1 MKVRILVIDD
11 ESEIRNLLKEVLLT
25 EGYEVEVTSN
35 GAEGLE
41 TVRNHG
47 PFDIVLTDIKMPQ
60 MDGIEL
66 MKRVRKNWPDVA
78 IIIMTGYADINS
90 ARIAIKQGAYDYIR
104 KPFNISE
111 MMTSI
116 ENTLK
121 RLRLSRENARLRELV
136 SLFEISKVISA
147 TFDQK
152 ELLNLVL
159 NSALVQTGASK
170 GVLYLFDDVANEYFI
185 EVISGMKKGDI
196 LTKKITES
204 RSECK
209 GLLEYDT
216 GSVVTL
222 TPELYTHGK
231 VKCVKKKDFF
241 MNIPLEKN
249 EDLVCMPLRVKDK
262 IIGIMNVVREVS
274 DNITFSEGDIE
285 LLHILVSQ
293 AAISLQNARLFSDLE
308 QTYVDVIRSLTLILE
323 AKSPYTRGHSE
334 GVTRYAAA
342 LARKLKM
349 TEDEIRLIKQGG
361 IFHDIGKIGIKESIL
376 SKPSG
381 LTKEEYDII
390 KEHPVIG
397 DGILKPISFFD
408 KIRPMVRSHH
418 ERMDGNGYPDGLN
431 SGDMSLYIR
440 IMIVADSYDAMASD
454 RPYRK
459 RLSNK
464 KIIEEL
470 ENNSGT
476 QFDSDIAR
484 TMIEIIHENK

>member
-25 EGYEVEVTSN
+25 EGYEVAVTSN
-35 GAEGLE
+35 GAEALE
-41 TVRNHG
+41 VLKKQSVY
-47 PFDIVLTDIKMPQ
+47 DIVLTDIRMPT

-66 MKRVRKNWPDVA
+66 MNEIRKSWPDIA

-111 MMTSI
+111 MMTAI

-136 SLFEISKVISA
+136 SIFEISKVVSA
-147 TFDQK
+147 TFNQQ

-159 NSALVQTGASK
+159 NSSLVQTGASK
-170 GVLYLFDDVANEYFI
+170 GALYLYNESSHEFNLEAIAGLSADSLKIKKSNILLSDWDDCLSDGSAL
-185 EVISGMKKGDI
+185 VITS
-196 LTKKITES
+196 S
-204 RSECK
+204 PNFFS
-209 GLLEYDT
+209 
-216 GSVVTL
+216 
-222 TPELYTHGK
+222 HGK
-231 VKCVKKKDFF
+231 VKCFKKKDTF
-241 MNIPLEKN
+241 MNICLDRN
-249 EDLVCMPLRVKDK
+249 EDLICMPMKSKDK
-262 IIGIMNVVREVS
+262 IIGIMNVVKEVTENS
-274 DNITFSEGDIE
+274 FSEGDIE

-293 AAISLQNARLFSDLE
+293 AAISLQNAQLFSDLE
-308 QTYVDVIRSLTLILE
+308 QTYIDVIRSLTLILE

-342 LARKLKM
+342 IARRLKM
-349 TEDEIRLIKQGG
+349 NEEEIKLIKQGG

-397 DGILKPISFFD
+397 DGILKPIGFFD
-408 KIRPMVRSHH
+408 KIRPMVRNHH
-418 ERMDGNGYPDGLN
+418 ERMDGQGYPDGLV
-431 SGDMSLYIR
+431 GKDMTIFMK
-440 IMIVADSYDAMASD
+440 IMVVADSYDAMASD

-459 RLSNK
+459 RLSK
-464 KIIEEL
+464 RKIIEEL
-470 ENNSGT
+470 EQNSST
-476 QFDSDIAR
+476 QFDPEIAKI
-484 TMIEIIHENK
+484 MIQILEEI